1 MNNYYVLRHLATSFE
16 KQLIENHF
24 IVSLS
29 PHKGVWHAHFGK
41 NKPELC
47 LVFSSHPSETALFL
61 DKSRPLKK
69 KNVKTFFNPLQN
81 SSVSQVH
88 LAESDRIVTITFS
101 NHLSLIFTL
110 FGNRPN
116 VFLADGD
123 DIIDSF
129 KDPARSAGQVIPK
142 PRITVPS
149 EKIPKEGSSV
159 KKIITTTSPLF
170 PRHLIDKVN
179 QHFSLEKMQPEQI
192 IHQISILEQSM
203 LNEPAFRILSDGS
216 LCLIP
221 QHLLP
226 YENLSVFNSL
236 NEAVSYSFYK
246 TSSLRRFHHTVN
258 SLRPRLEKRARSL
271 QRQLSQ
277 LEKALSDSQ
286 KAEEFE
292 KIGHILMANAHM
304 ELSTENGT
312 VTLPDYYNSGKPL
325 QIAVD
330 ETITIAANAEAYYN
344 RSARAERTAQEAK
357 KRFSDIKNELKA
369 VESGLTSF
377 GEITDMKMFHAW
389 AEQNATLL
397 ERLGYGE
404 KSKNTETVPF
414 RSVSYDGFEIW
425 IGKNAKSNDK
435 LTQAA
440 HKEDLWLH
448 ARGVSGSHVVIRL
461 NNRQALPP
469 KHVILKAA
477 AAAAYY
483 SGARNSSLVPVSV
496 TKRKY
501 VTRPKGAAA
510 GAVRVTREQ
519 VEMVEPEELK

>member
-1 MNNYYVLRHLATSFE
+1 MNNYYVLRQLAISFD
-16 KQLIENHF
+16 KQLLETRF
-24 IVSLS
+24 IASLS
-29 PHKGVWHAHFGK
+29 PHKGIWHAHFGK
-41 NKPELC
+41 NKSEIC

-81 SSVSQVH
+81 ASVNRVH
-88 LAESDRIVTITFS
+88 LAESDRILTITFS
-101 NHLSLIFTL
+101 NYLSLSFTL

-116 VFLADGD
+116 VFLTDGNQ
-123 DIIDSF
+123 IIDSF
-129 KDPARSAGQVIPK
+129 KHPAQSAGKALPK
-142 PRITVPS
+142 PRPTVLLK
-149 EKIPKEGSSV
+149 KIPKEGTSV

-179 QHFSLEKMQPEQI
+179 QHFSLEKMESERI
-192 IHQISILEQSM
+192 IHQISTLEQSM
-203 LNEPAFRILSDGS
+203 IHEPEFRILSDGS

-226 YENLSVFNSL
+226 FENLRVFNSV
-236 NEAVSYSFYK
+236 NEAVAFSFYK
-246 TSSLRRFHHTVN
+246 TSSLRRFHQTVHN
-258 SLRPRLEKRARSL
+258 IKPRLEKRVRSL

-277 LEKALSDSQ
+277 LAKALSDSAQ
-286 KAEEFE
+286 SEEFE

-304 ELSTENGT
+304 ELQAENGT
-312 VTLPDYYNSGKPL
+312 VTLPDYYNSGKSL

-344 RSARAERTAQEAK
+344 RSARAVRTAQEAK
-357 KRFSDIKNELKA
+357 RRYSETHNELTA
-369 VESGLTSF
+369 VEMGLTSL
-377 GEITDMKMFHAW
+377 GDVSDMKMFKEW

-404 KSKNTETVPF
+404 KSRNTETVPF

-435 LTQAA
+435 LTHAA

-461 NNRQALPP
+461 NNRDTLPP

-483 SGARNSSLVPVSV
+483 SGARNSPLVPVSV
-496 TKRKY
+496 TRRKY

-510 GAVRVTREQ
+510 GTVRVTREQ